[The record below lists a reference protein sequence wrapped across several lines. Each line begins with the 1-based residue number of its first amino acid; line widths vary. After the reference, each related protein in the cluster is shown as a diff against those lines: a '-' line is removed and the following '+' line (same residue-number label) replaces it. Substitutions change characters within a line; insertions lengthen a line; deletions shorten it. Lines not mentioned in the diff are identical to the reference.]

1 MVNVK
6 AIKTEKLRSWDLRE
20 GATSHKDSKHRNVLS
35 VKLLEAKNQV
45 ELSLKKN
52 QHTQHF
58 FFSVFVKIQDDK
70 SRTVDLQLGK

>member
-20 GATSHKDSKHRNVLS
+20 GATSHKDSKCRNVLS

-45 ELSLKKN
+45 EVN
-52 QHTQHF
+52 
-58 FFSVFVKIQDDK
+58 
-70 SRTVDLQLGK
+70 